1 MFHFLKCI
9 ILHQQARPLA
19 AEALRSARD
28 GAKVSLDYFTLDP
41 GSDWSLGGLVS
52 GSRLRRHISF
62 VTEAVNR
69 ILELYKNTRE
79 STAASVI
86 LIGQGLG
93 GNVAKMAALSL
104 INPSSVQILLTV
116 NTETQALVLDRDME
130 TLMVEMEAAWSQRT
144 ERTRHVSLVTISDNP
159 RGVRRHVADVTAPVP
174 RGSGGVWCLEM
185 VTRVNRAL
193 VTTVS
198 GVTRHVSLDTRMR
211 NGVLRYNILEGGVGR
226 VPEPEEDL
234 TRTITFDKTGYWADI
249 LKRQFSVAKGNVT
262 CDHFTSVR
270 VAGAGVLVVESVNL
284 PYDWVFGC
292 LESVVVKNTRMCG
305 TAQSLARYT
314 SLLPGEER
322 RLARL
327 DMEEMGEILG
337 YSHIVLYTPADSP
350 PSQVYSMHLASF

>member
-1 MFHFLKCI
+1 M
-9 ILHQQARPLA
+9 
-19 AEALRSARD
+19 
-28 GAKVSLDYFTLDP
+28 SLDYFTLDP
-41 GSDWSLGGLVS
+41 GSDWSLGGLGS
-52 GSRLRRHISF
+52 GPRLRRHISF
-62 VTEAVNR
+62 VTAAVTR
-69 ILELYKNTRE
+69 ILELYRNTRE
-79 STAASVI
+79 STTASVI
-86 LIGQGLG
+86 LIGHGLG
-93 GNVAKMAALSL
+93 GNIAKMAAMSLS
-104 INPSSVQILLTV
+104 NPGSVQIILTM
-116 NTETQALVLDRDME
+116 NTQTQALVLDRDME
-130 TLMVEMEAAWSQRT
+130 TLLAEMESAWSPRS
-144 ERTRHVSLVTISDNP
+144 ERTRHVSLVTIGDTS
-159 RGVRRHVADVTAPVP
+159 GQVADVRAPVP
-174 RGSGGVWCLEM
+174 RGSGGVWCQEM
-185 VTRVNRAL
+185 VSRVNRAL

-226 VPEPEEDL
+226 VPEPEDDL
-234 TRTITFDKTGYWADI
+234 TKTITFDKTGYWADI

-270 VAGAGVLVVESVNL
+270 VAGAGVLVVESVHL

-314 SLLPGEER
+314 SILPGEER

-350 PSQVYSMHLASF
+350 PSQVSDLDSIFVT